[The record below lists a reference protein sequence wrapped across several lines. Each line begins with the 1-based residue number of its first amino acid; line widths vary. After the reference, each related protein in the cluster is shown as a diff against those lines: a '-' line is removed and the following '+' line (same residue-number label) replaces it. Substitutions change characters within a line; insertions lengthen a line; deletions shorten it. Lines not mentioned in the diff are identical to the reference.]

1 MSIKRK
7 SIKTIYWIGS
17 KFLDVIPVKLLMK
30 HFPKIYDIA
39 LSFRWQSFM
48 KLGDTVVQVGVNME
62 KGYRSNA
69 FQMSK
74 VVGEKGRVI
83 AIEPGKKN
91 IQKLK
96 KFVAENGINNILI
109 IEKAVWKE
117 KGNLSFLLG
126 GKTSWNRLKAV
137 PGVFEEE
144 KFNDSYEVVEADTL
158 DNIIEETGHSDI
170 THICLTINGAEL
182 EALEGMHR
190 VLQKERLSRFI
201 ASGSR
206 QKFRATVNGV
216 PLNKKIVSVLEKYGF
231 SARIA
236 ESGCVVAYKS

>member
-7 SIKTIYWIGS
+7 SIKTIYWIS
-17 KFLDVIPVKLLMK
+17 TKFLDVIPLKLLMK
-30 HFPKIYDIA
+30 HLPKIYDMG

-48 KLGDTVVQVGVNME
+48 KSRDTVIQVGVNME
-62 KGYRSNA
+62 KEYRSNA
-69 FQMSK
+69 IQMSK

-83 AIEPGKKN
+83 AIEPDKKN

-96 KFVAENGINNILI
+96 KFVAENGIKNII
-109 IEKAVWKE
+109 IVEKAVWKE

-126 GKTSWNRLKAV
+126 RKTSWNRLKAV

-158 DNIIEETGHSDI
+158 DNIIEETGYRDI
-170 THICLTINGAEL
+170 SHICLTINGAES
-182 EALEGMHR
+182 
-190 VLQKERLSRFI
+190 LSLFI

-206 QKFRATVNGV
+206 QRFRATVKEV

-231 SARIA
+231 STRIA
-236 ESGCVVAYKS
+236 ESGCVIAYKS